1 MSYDQDKLQRFQ
13 KTVLSEAEGKIAEM
27 EKEVK
32 EYEKTELEKARQA
45 EYDKMFAY
53 MQSKVHDIQWKYRQ
67 NVTKASLEA
76 KRSLLKYRSDLA
88 GKVFK
93 QVENK
98 LKAFADSKDYEAFL
112 IKSLKESSKK
122 FPCTG
127 AVIQVRPADLKLAEA
142 VKGAFSC
149 PVAVQEDRHNHLGGY
164 KIINEKRGLLLDE
177 TFASNLADQHAYFY
191 KICGMTVA

>member
-13 KTVLSEAEGKIAEM
+13 KTVLSEAEGKIAQM
-27 EKEVK
+27 EQEIQ

-76 KRSLLKYRSDLA
+76 KRRLLQYRTGLA
-88 GKVFK
+88 DKVFA
-93 QVENK
+93 QVEQK
-98 LKAFADSKDYEAFL
+98 LKAFAASDQYEAFL
-112 IKSLKESSKK
+112 IDKLKKAERE
-122 FPCTG
+122 FPCQN
-127 AVIQVRPADLKLAEA
+127 AVIKLCPDDMKHADAIQAALS
-142 VKGAFSC
+142 G
-149 PVAVQEDRHNHLGGY
+149 PVTVEPDRRNHLGGFQ
-164 KIINEKRGLLLDE
+164 IVNEQKGLLLDE
-177 TFASNLADQHAYFY
+177 TFASSLTDQHAAFY